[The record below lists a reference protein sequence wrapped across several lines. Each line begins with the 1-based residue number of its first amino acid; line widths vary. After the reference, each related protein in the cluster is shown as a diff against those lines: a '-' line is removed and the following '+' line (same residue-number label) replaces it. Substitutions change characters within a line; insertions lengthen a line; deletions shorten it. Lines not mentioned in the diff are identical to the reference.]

1 MATRLDQV
9 RVEPYPDDFV
19 PKMQQLLAILGDL
32 DQRYE
37 ADRYHL
43 ENWSGPQ
50 AIKAQLLAD
59 LEQSHRANR
68 ERFEACLEELRLSAR
83 AHIEEMRRMRT
94 SGTDPYDA
102 HCTLMGPDRDVA
114 SPRQA
119 RRNTAPGFFLS
130 SDIEMPSGCFGIGSR
145 EWKPSDREP

>member
-19 PKMQQLLAILGDL
+19 PKMQELLAILADL
-32 DQRYE
+32 DHRYE

-43 ENWSGPQ
+43 NNWSGPQ

-68 ERFEACLEELRLSAR
+68 ERYEACLEELRLSAR
-83 AHIEEMRRMRT
+83 AHIDGLTR
-94 SGTDPYDA
+94 
-102 HCTLMGPDRDVA
+102 
-114 SPRQA
+114 A
-119 RRNTAPGFFLS
+119 RRSLEAIPASATQQ
-130 SDIEMPSGCFGIGSR
+130 
-145 EWKPSDREP
+145 

>member
-1 MATRLDQV
+1 MATRLGQV

-83 AHIEEMRRMRT
+83 AHIEEMRRNCAHLEPTPTMRT
-94 SGTDPYDA
+94 A
-102 HCTLMGPDRDVA
+102 H
-114 SPRQA
+114 
-119 RRNTAPGFFLS
+119 
-130 SDIEMPSGCFGIGSR
+130 
-145 EWKPSDREP
+145 

>member
-59 LEQSHRANR
+59 LEQSHRANQ
-68 ERFEACLEELRLSAR
+68 ERSSAALFR
-83 AHIEEMRRMRT
+83 TT
-94 SGTDPYDA
+94 SGLYE
-102 HCTLMGPDRDVA
+102 GDVQKIQKA
-114 SPRQA
+114 FHPCCHLYSEVE
-119 RRNTAPGFFLS
+119 G
-130 SDIEMPSGCFGIGSR
+130 
-145 EWKPSDREP
+145 